1 MGPSPKTLEP
11 RAEVRK
17 TVGSFEMNEFYAVL
31 LGLVQGIS
39 EWLPISSK
47 TQVLFASTLLFSLPI
62 AVAYA
67 FGLFMEIGSVGSAVI
82 YFRRDIRSIFHDRR
96 LVVYLLVVTV
106 VTGLVSAPLYYL
118 TDKVLTTSP
127 YNIGIPMVLLGL
139 VLIGIGFYIRYS
151 RTKPRL
157 VVGLEEMRLKNF
169 ILIGIAQGIAAL
181 PGVSRS
187 GMTVSTMLL
196 MGVKPEQ
203 AFRLSYLAY
212 VPASLG
218 AFFVTLILSGTQVD
232 MAIRVVEPTGILI
245 AIVTSALVGI
255 VVISYLLRFA
265 KTGRIYVIDFVLGGI
280 ALVLG
285 IIATLFAPQSSPAL
299 S

>member
-1 MGPSPKTLEP
+1 
-11 RAEVRK
+11 
-17 TVGSFEMNEFYAVL
+17 MNELYAII
-31 LGLVQGIS
+31 LGLVQGVS

-47 TQVLFASTLLFSLPI
+47 TQILFASTLLFSLPL

-67 FGLFMEIGSVGSAVI
+67 FGLFMEIGSVGSALV
-82 YFRRDIRSIFHDRR
+82 YFRRDICSLFKDRR
-96 LVVYLLVVTV
+96 LVVYLLVVSV
-106 VTGLVSAPLYYL
+106 VTGLVGAPLYYL
-118 TDKVLTTSP
+118 TDKVLSTSP

-157 VVGLEEMRLKNF
+157 VVGLEEMRLKNY
-169 ILIGIAQGIAAL
+169 IVIGIAQGIAAL

-212 VPASLG
+212 IPASLG
-218 AFFVTLILSGTQVD
+218 AFFVTLLLSRSQVD
-232 MAIRVVEPTGILI
+232 TAIQVVEPTGILI
-245 AIVTSALVGI
+245 AIATSALIGI
-255 VVISYLLRFA
+255 VVISYLLKFA
-265 KTGRIYVIDFVLGGI
+265 KTSRIYIIDFVLGTI

-285 IIATLFAPQSSPAL
+285 IIATLFAPQSSPLL

>member
-1 MGPSPKTLEP
+1 
-11 RAEVRK
+11 
-17 TVGSFEMNEFYAVL
+17 MNELYAVL

-47 TQVLFASTLLFSLPI
+47 TQIIFASTILFSLPL

-67 FGLFMEIGSVGSAVI
+67 FGLFMEIGSVGSAVT
-82 YFRRDIRSIFHDRR
+82 YFRKDIRALFNDRR
-96 LVVYLLVVTV
+96 LVTYLLVVTL
-106 VTGLVSAPLYYL
+106 VTGLVGAPLFYL
-118 TDKVLTTSP
+118 TDKVLTSSP
-127 YNIGIPMVLLGL
+127 YNIGIPMILLGL

-157 VVGLEEMRLKNF
+157 IVGLEQMRLKNY
-169 ILIGIAQGIAAL
+169 IAIGIAQGIAAL

-212 VPASLG
+212 IPASLG
-218 AFFVTLILSGTQVD
+218 AFFVTLLLSRSQVD
-232 MAIRVVEPTGILI
+232 TAIQVVEPTGILI
-245 AIVTSALVGI
+245 AIATSAIVGI
-255 VVISYLLRFA
+255 IVISYLLKFA
-265 KTGRIYVIDFVLGGI
+265 KRSRIYIIDFVLGAI

-285 IIATLFAPQSSPAL
+285 IIATLYAPTSPAL

>member
-1 MGPSPKTLEP
+1 
-11 RAEVRK
+11 
-17 TVGSFEMNEFYAVL
+17 MNELYAIL

-47 TQVLFASTLLFSLPI
+47 TQILFASTLLFSLPL

-67 FGLFMEIGSVGSAVI
+67 FGLFMEIGSIGSALV
-82 YFRRDIRSIFHDRR
+82 YFRRDIRSLFNDRR
-96 LVVYLLVVTV
+96 LLVYLIVVTI
-106 VTGLVSAPLYYL
+106 VTGLVGAPLYYL
-118 TDKVLTTSP
+118 TEKVLTTSP

-139 VLIGIGFYIRYS
+139 VLIGIGFYVRYS

-157 VVGLEEMRLKNF
+157 VVGLEQMKLKNY

-187 GMTVSTMLL
+187 GMTVSTMQL

-212 VPASLG
+212 VPASQG
-218 AFFVTLILSGTQVD
+218 AFFITLILSGTQVD
-232 MAIRVVEPTGILI
+232 TAIRVVEPTGILI

-265 KTGRIYVIDFVLGGI
+265 KTGRIYMIDFVLGGI

>member
-1 MGPSPKTLEP
+1 
-11 RAEVRK
+11 
-17 TVGSFEMNEFYAVL
+17 MNELYAIL
-31 LGLVQGIS
+31 LGLVQGVS

-47 TQVLFASTLLFSLPI
+47 TQILFSSTPLFSLPM

-67 FGLFMEIGSVGSAVI
+67 FGLFMEIGSIGSALV
-82 YFRRDIRSIFHDRR
+82 YFRRDIRSLFNDRR
-96 LVVYLLVVTV
+96 LLVYLIVVTI
-106 VTGLVSAPLYYL
+106 VTGLVGAPLYYL

-139 VLIGIGFYIRYS
+139 VLIGTGFYIRYS
-151 RTKPRL
+151 RTKLRL
-157 VVGLEEMRLKNF
+157 VVGLEEMKLKNY
-169 ILIGIAQGIAAL
+169 IAIGLAQGIAAL

-212 VPASLG
+212 IPASLG
-218 AFFVTLILSGTQVD
+218 AFFVALILSRSQVD
-232 MAIRVVEPTGILI
+232 TAIQVVEPTGILI
-245 AIVTSALVGI
+245 AIATSAVIGI
-255 VVISYLLRFA
+255 VVISYLL
-265 KTGRIYVIDFVLGGI
+265 
-280 ALVLG
+280 
-285 IIATLFAPQSSPAL
+285 SSRRRVESTSSIL

>member
-1 MGPSPKTLEP
+1 
-11 RAEVRK
+11 
-17 TVGSFEMNEFYAVL
+17 MNELYAII

-47 TQVLFASTLLFSLPI
+47 TQVLFASTLLFSLPL

-67 FGLFMEIGSVGSAVI
+67 FGLFMEIGSVGSALV
-82 YFRRDIRSIFHDRR
+82 YFRRDIRSLFKDRR

-106 VTGLVSAPLYYL
+106 FTGLVGAPLYYL
-118 TDKVLTTSP
+118 TDKVLATSP

-139 VLIGIGFYIRYS
+139 VLIGTGFYIRYS

-157 VVGLEEMRLKNF
+157 VVGLEEMRVKNY
-169 ILIGIAQGIAAL
+169 IVIGIAQGIAAL

-212 VPASLG
+212 IPASLG
-218 AFFVTLILSGTQVD
+218 AFFVTLLLSKSQVD
-232 MAIRVVEPTGILI
+232 TAIQVVEPTGILI
-245 AIVTSALVGI
+245 TIATSALIGI
-255 VVISYLLRFA
+255 VVISYLLKFA
-265 KTGRIYVIDFVLGGI
+265 KTSRIYIIDFVLGTI
-280 ALVLG
+280 ALALG
-285 IIATLFAPQSSPAL
+285 IIATLFAPQSAPVL

>member
-1 MGPSPKTLEP
+1 
-11 RAEVRK
+11 
-17 TVGSFEMNEFYAVL
+17 MNELYAII
-31 LGLVQGIS
+31 LGLVQGVS

-47 TQVLFASTLLFSLPI
+47 TQILFASTLLFSLPL

-67 FGLFMEIGSVGSAVI
+67 FGLFMEIGSVGSALV
-82 YFRRDIRSIFHDRR
+82 YFRRDICSLFKDRR
-96 LVVYLLVVTV
+96 LVVYLLVVSV
-106 VTGLVSAPLYYL
+106 VTGLVGAPLYYL
-118 TDKVLTTSP
+118 TDKVLSTSP

-151 RTKPRL
+151 RTQPRL
-157 VVGLEEMRLKNF
+157 VVGLEEMKLKNY
-169 ILIGIAQGIAAL
+169 IMIGIAQGIAAL

-212 VPASLG
+212 IPASLG
-218 AFFVTLILSGTQVD
+218 AFFVTLLLSKSQVD
-232 MAIRVVEPTGILI
+232 TAIRVVEPTGILI
-245 AIVTSALVGI
+245 AIATAALVGI
-255 VVISYLLRFA
+255 VVISYLLKFA
-265 KTGRIYVIDFVLGGI
+265 KTSRIYIIDFVLGAI
-280 ALVLG
+280 ALGVG
-285 IIATLFAPQSSPAL
+285 IIATLFAPQSSSPIL

>member
-1 MGPSPKTLEP
+1 
-11 RAEVRK
+11 
-17 TVGSFEMNEFYAVL
+17 MNPLYAIL

-47 TQVLFASTLLFSLPI
+47 TQILFASTILFSLPL

-67 FGLFMEIGSVGSAVI
+67 FGLFMEIGSVGSAVA
-82 YFRRDIRSIFHDRR
+82 YFRKDIRALFNDRR
-96 LVVYLLVVTV
+96 PVVYLLVVTA
-106 VTGLVSAPLYYL
+106 VTGLVGAPLYYL
-118 TDKVLTTSP
+118 TDRVLTSSP
-127 YNIGIPMVLLGL
+127 YNIGIPMILLGL

-157 VVGLEEMRLKNF
+157 IVGLEQMKLKNY
-169 ILIGIAQGIAAL
+169 IAIGIAQGIAAL

-212 VPASLG
+212 IPASLG
-218 AFFVTLILSGTQVD
+218 AFFVTLILSRSQVD
-232 MAIRVVEPTGILI
+232 TAVQVVEPTGILI
-245 AIVTSALVGI
+245 AIATSAIIGI
-255 VVISYLLRFA
+255 VVISYLLKFA
-265 KTGRIYVIDFVLGGI
+265 KRSRIYIIDFVLGAI
-280 ALVLG
+280 ALALG
-285 IIATLFAPQSSPAL
+285 IIATIYAPSSSPGL

>member
-1 MGPSPKTLEP
+1 
-11 RAEVRK
+11 
-17 TVGSFEMNEFYAVL
+17 MNELYAII

-47 TQVLFASTLLFSLPI
+47 TQILFASTLLFSLPL

-67 FGLFMEIGSVGSAVI
+67 FGLFMEIGSVGSAVV
-82 YFRRDIRSIFHDRR
+82 YFRRDIRSLFKDRR
-96 LVVYLLVVTV
+96 LVVYLLVVTI
-106 VTGLVSAPLYYL
+106 VTGLVGAPLYYL
-118 TDKVLTTSP
+118 TDKVLTSSP

-157 VVGLEEMRLKNF
+157 AVGLEEMKLKNY
-169 ILIGIAQGIAAL
+169 IVIGIAQGIAAL

-212 VPASLG
+212 IPASLG
-218 AFFVTLILSGTQVD
+218 AFFVTLILSRSQVD
-232 MAIRVVEPTGILI
+232 TAIQVVEPTGVLI
-245 AIVTSALVGI
+245 AIVTAAIVGI
-255 VVISYLLRFA
+255 FVISYLLKFA
-265 KTGRIYVIDFVLGGI
+265 KTSRIYVIDFALGSV
-280 ALVLG
+280 ALIVG
-285 IIATLFAPQSSPAL
+285 VIATVLAPQATLP
-299 S
+299 

>member
-1 MGPSPKTLEP
+1 
-11 RAEVRK
+11 
-17 TVGSFEMNEFYAVL
+17 MNEFFAII
-31 LGLVQGIS
+31 LGLVQGTS

-47 TQVLFASTLLFSLPI
+47 TQILFASTILFSLPL

-67 FGLFMEIGSVGSAVI
+67 FGLFMEIGSVGSALV
-82 YFRRDIRSIFHDRR
+82 YFRRDIRLVFKDRKLLR
-96 LVVYLLVVTV
+96 YLIVVTAF
-106 VTGLVSAPLYYL
+106 TGMVGAPLYYL
-118 TDKVLTTSP
+118 ADKVLSTSP

-139 VLIGIGFYIRYS
+139 VLIGTGLYIRYS
-151 RTKPRL
+151 RAKPRL
-157 VVGLEEMRLKNF
+157 TVGLEEMRLKNYV
-169 ILIGIAQGIAAL
+169 LVGIAQGIAAL

-212 VPASLG
+212 IPASLG
-218 AFFVTLILSGTQVD
+218 AFFVTLILSRSQVD
-232 MAIRVVEPTGILI
+232 TAIQVIEPTGILI
-245 AIVTSALVGI
+245 AIATSALIGI

-265 KTGRIYVIDFVLGGI
+265 KKTRIYVIDFVLGTI

-285 IIATLFAPQSSPAL
+285 IIAILFAPQSSPIL

>member
-1 MGPSPKTLEP
+1 
-11 RAEVRK
+11 
-17 TVGSFEMNEFYAVL
+17 MNEVYALL

-47 TQVLFASTLLFSLPI
+47 TQILFASTLLFSLPL

-67 FGLFMEIGSVGSAVI
+67 FGLFMEIGSVGSALV
-82 YFRRDIRSIFHDRR
+82 YFRRDIRIIFKDRKLLR
-96 LVVYLLVVTV
+96 YLIVVTAF
-106 VTGLVSAPLYYL
+106 TGIVGAPLYYL
-118 TDKVLTTSP
+118 TDKVLSTSP

-139 VLIGIGFYIRYS
+139 VLIGTGLYIRYS

-157 VVGLEEMRLKNF
+157 VVGLEEMKLKNYV
-169 ILIGIAQGIAAL
+169 LVGIAQGIAAL

-212 VPASLG
+212 IPASLG
-218 AFFVTLILSGTQVD
+218 AFFVTLILSKSQVD
-232 MAIRVVEPTGILI
+232 TAIQVIEPTGILI
-245 AIVTSALVGI
+245 AIATSALIGI
-255 VVISYLLRFA
+255 VVISYLLKFA
-265 KTGRIYVIDFVLGGI
+265 KTSRIYIIDFVLGAI
-280 ALVLG
+280 ALGVG
-285 IIATLFAPQSSPAL
+285 IIATLFAPQSSSPIL

>member
-1 MGPSPKTLEP
+1 
-11 RAEVRK
+11 
-17 TVGSFEMNEFYAVL
+17 MNELYAII

-47 TQVLFASTLLFSLPI
+47 TQILFASTLLFSLPL

-67 FGLFMEIGSVGSAVI
+67 FGLFMEIGSVGSAVV
-82 YFRRDIRSIFHDRR
+82 YFRRDIRSLFKDRR
-96 LVVYLLVVTV
+96 LVVYLLVVTI
-106 VTGLVSAPLYYL
+106 VTGLVGAPLYYL
-118 TDKVLTTSP
+118 TDNVLTSSP

-157 VVGLEEMRLKNF
+157 AVGLEEMKLKNY
-169 ILIGIAQGIAAL
+169 IMIGIAQGIAAL

-212 VPASLG
+212 IPASLG
-218 AFFVTLILSGTQVD
+218 AFFVTLLLSKSQVD
-232 MAIRVVEPTGILI
+232 TAIRVVEPTGILI
-245 AIVTSALVGI
+245 AIATAALVGI
-255 VVISYLLRFA
+255 VVISYLLKFA
-265 KTGRIYVIDFVLGGI
+265 KTSRIYIIDFVLGAI
-280 ALVLG
+280 ALGVG
-285 IIATLFAPQSSPAL
+285 IIATLFAPQSSSPIL

>member
-1 MGPSPKTLEP
+1 
-11 RAEVRK
+11 
-17 TVGSFEMNEFYAVL
+17 MNELYAIL

-47 TQVLFASTLLFSLPI
+47 TQILFASTLLFSLPL

-67 FGLFMEIGSVGSAVI
+67 FGAFSDTASLCSAVVYLRI
-82 YFRRDIRSIFHDRR
+82 DSRSLFHARR
-96 LVVYLLVVTV
+96 LVVSLLVVTV
-106 VTGLVSAPLYYL
+106 VTGLVGAPLYYL
-118 TDKVLTTSP
+118 TDKVLSTSP

-139 VLIGIGFYIRYS
+139 VLIGTGFYIRYS
-151 RTKPRL
+151 RAKLRP
-157 VVGLEEMRLKNF
+157 VAGLEEMRLRNYVMV
-169 ILIGIAQGIAAL
+169 GIAQGIAAL

-203 AFRLSYLAY
+203 AFRLSYIAY
-212 VPASLG
+212 IPASLG
-218 AFFVTLILSGTQVD
+218 AFLVTLILSRSQVD
-232 MAIRVVEPTGILI
+232 TAIQVVEPTGILI

-255 VVISYLLRFA
+255 VVISYLLWFT
-265 KTGRIYVIDFVLGGI
+265 KTGRIYMIDFVLGGI

-285 IIATLFAPQSSPAL
+285 IIATLFALNLPPPYL
-299 S
+299 RTIR